1 MKKIFTLLTCLSFL
15 ALNAQTWVQRLDV
28 PSTTGY
34 FNAIHFSDPTHGWAV
49 GMFYGP
55 PQSTLI
61 YTTSDGGQSW
71 SQINP
76 ISNFIAYDVF
86 FITDQI
92 GWMCGN
98 DGKIFKTIDAGATW
112 TALVSTVTG
121 NIHGINFISETEG
134 YFCEGG
140 GVYKTTDGG
149 INWTLSLSMFTAR
162 KVKFIDPQIVFAVGS
177 QAIAK
182 TIDGG
187 ANWTTTPL
195 TSGYQCI
202 SFPDN
207 TNGFIAGT
215 SGKLSKTIDG
225 GDNWTQS
232 ITSANGD
239 INGIDFIDASIG
251 WIATQSFIRKTI
263 DGGVSWVTERTG
275 SFQDIQA
282 LSATNAWAIAGGSI
296 FQHMN
301 CTNSTSNL
309 TFAACD
315 QFDFH
320 GESYTSSGV
329 FTQTIPNS
337 VGCDSIVTL
346 NITIVNSSSPAPA
359 ISGINGVSAS
369 PCVGNSFTF
378 TAASGIPSWTY
389 NWTIPSDWTIT
400 SADTL
405 NIITGTYGAASG
417 TASVIATNAC
427 NISSAL
433 FTSNITVNPINGVPA
448 TPTSIIPLSTPKC
461 INSNLDV
468 TVSPVATGAT
478 WNWSSSVWTDLN
490 NGNATFNPYGGFALG
505 SVGNGSVT
513 VVVNNGCGSSAP
525 YTQSFNFNL
534 DAQPATPV
542 ISQVGSTLTT
552 TESGAEYCWYEINS
566 ESEFCFTGTS
576 GMTFTPTFAGD
587 YYLVI
592 SSVNGCNSDASN
604 TISTTTSITE
614 NEALNFN
621 IYPNP
626 ANSTVSLSNVTAG
639 STVSIID
646 VMGKRVFSTKA
657 VNTTVDL
664 SVEVL
669 SNGIYFIEIENNG
682 AVAQKKLVVSK

>member
-1 MKKIFTLLTCLSFL
+1 MKKIVLSIITSLSMFGL
-15 ALNAQTWVQRLDV
+15 SAQTWVQRLNV

-34 FNAIHFSDPTHGWAV
+34 FNAIHFSDSTHGWAS
-49 GMFYGP
+49 GINYGS

-61 YTTSDGGQSW
+61 YSTSDGGQSW

-98 DGKIFKTIDAGATW
+98 DGKIFKTINAGSTW

-121 NIHGINFISETEG
+121 NIQGINFISETDG

-140 GVYKTTDGG
+140 GVYKTTNGG
-149 INWTLSLSMFTAR
+149 TSWTLSLSMFDAR
-162 KVKFIDPQIVFAVGS
+162 KVTFIDPQIVFAVGS

-195 TSGYQCI
+195 TNGYRCI

-225 GDNWTQS
+225 GDNWTQTV
-232 ITSANGD
+232 TSANGD

-282 LSATNAWAIAGGSI
+282 LSATNAWVIAGGSI

-337 VGCDSIVTL
+337 AGCDSIVTL
-346 NITIVNSSSPAPA
+346 NLTILNNSSPAPA
-359 ISGINGVSAS
+359 ISGINGLSAS

-400 SADTL
+400 SVDTS
-405 NIITGTYGAASG
+405 NIITGTYGAAIG

-427 NISSAL
+427 NISSTL
-433 FTSNITVNPINGVPA
+433 FTSNITVNPITAVPA

-461 INSNLDV
+461 INSNLGV

-478 WNWSSSVWTDLN
+478 WNWSSTEWTDLN
-490 NGNATFNPYGGFALG
+490 NGNATFNPYGTFSLG

-525 YTQSFNFNL
+525 YSQSFSFNL

-542 ISQVGSTLTT
+542 ISQVGTTLTT
-552 TESGAEYCWYEINS
+552 SVVGAEYCWYEINS
-566 ESEFCFTGTS
+566 ESENCITGAS

-587 YYLVI
+587 YYLVV
-592 SSVNGCNSDASN
+592 SSPNGCESESSN
-604 TISTTTSITE
+604 ILSATVSIDENIISKFS
-614 NEALNFN
+614 

-626 ANSTVSLSNVTAG
+626 ATEQVTISNIEAG
-639 STVSIID
+639 STIVLVDVTGKVVSQ
-646 VMGKRVFSTKA
+646 VVASSTA
-657 VNTTVDL
+657 VNVETSNFKPGVYFVTVSGL
-664 SVEVL
+664 
-669 SNGIYFIEIENNG
+669 NGT
-682 AVAQKKLVVSK
+682 QKLVIE